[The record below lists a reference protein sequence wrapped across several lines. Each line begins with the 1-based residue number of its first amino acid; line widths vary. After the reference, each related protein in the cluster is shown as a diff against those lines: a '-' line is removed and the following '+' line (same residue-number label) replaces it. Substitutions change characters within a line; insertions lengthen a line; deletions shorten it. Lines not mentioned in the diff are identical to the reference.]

1 MDEGPVL
8 KNEFKI
14 LFQMMLVQL
23 TDFFVKIRK
32 NASQLHGSV
41 MVLMIVGTIAM
52 KLRINVQKVNC
63 LTIWQ
68 LIYNRPIILEV
79 MRKNII
85 FLCIFSYTWDSDCCQ
100 SKGVSLQCL
109 ELCSLSSRIMPEMKP
124 ESLLSEDHPFSK
136 CDSFR
141 DIIYQ
146 CVGPIKQS
154 RTWGRKPEKE
164 IASGIYSP
172 FFLILSI
179 YFCYT
184 NIIR

>member
-1 MDEGPVL
+1 
-8 KNEFKI
+8 
-14 LFQMMLVQL
+14 MMLVQL

-32 NASQLHGSV
+32 NASQLQGSV

-68 LIYNRPIILEV
+68 LIYNRPIIFITIFLEL

-85 FLCIFSYTWDSDCCQ
+85 FLCISSYNWDSDCCK

-136 CDSFR
+136 CDSFT

-154 RTWGRKPEKE
+154 RTWGRKSEK
-164 IASGIYSP
+164 ATTSGINSP
-172 FFLILSI
+172 FFLILST
-179 YFCYT
+179 YLLYKLY
-184 NIIR
+184 R

>member
-1 MDEGPVL
+1 
-8 KNEFKI
+8 
-14 LFQMMLVQL
+14 
-23 TDFFVKIRK
+23 
-32 NASQLHGSV
+32 
-41 MVLMIVGTIAM
+41 
-52 KLRINVQKVNC
+52 
-63 LTIWQ
+63 
-68 LIYNRPIILEV
+68 

-85 FLCIFSYTWDSDCCQ
+85 FLCIFSYTWDSDCCK

-136 CDSFR
+136 CDSFT

-154 RTWGRKPEKE
+154 RTWGRKSEK
-164 IASGIYSP
+164 ATTSGIYST
-172 FFLILSI
+172 FFLILST

-184 NIIR
+184 NIGEVNIFTYVLYSTNIFSLEISTSSTESTSTLTSIPTITTSTNSKMLFSNFLYNIRWEFLPKNLC